1 MLTLVPVLLELLQA
15 GITVVP
21 ELITAAQTEV
31 SLFNSGT
38 APTAEQQATIDAAL
52 ATANSALQA
61 AQPAP

>member
-21 ELITAAQTEV
+21 EIITAAQTEV

-38 APTAEQQATIDAAL
+38 APTAAQQATIDAAL